1 MELEEARGLYTFQG
15 IPDDALA
22 AALDESTEIT
32 AQPGE
37 VLWVEGEP
45 ADYWWVLIEG
55 ELQFLRRETKGEST
69 VARIFSR
76 PGDWGGGLR
85 AWSDS
90 APYAA
95 GGRAGKPTR
104 VLRVPAAT
112 LRRLVLDR
120 SPLGV
125 TIIEAIFA
133 TWRGFEAVTRQRAAL
148 VALGQLAAG
157 LAHELNNPASA
168 ASRSIE
174 ALRLVNDELLVTL
187 TNLGKASLSA
197 EQFLALDQLRRDVG
211 PPIPA
216 GDTVALADREDA
228 LTTWLDA
235 HGVQESWRLAPTLAS
250 AGADIAWC
258 ERAAAVLSG
267 EQLALGLEWVECA
280 VSTQSL
286 IGEVKDSTARISA
299 LVSDVRGYSQLD
311 RAAQQL
317 TDVTEGLESTIAML
331 GDRLR
336 DGITVVRDYDPDVPR
351 VMARPAELNQVWT
364 NLIVNAIDAMDGHGT
379 LRISTRVDGPQVT
392 VEVGDTGS
400 GMSPEVMEH
409 AFDAFYTT
417 KDVGKG
423 TGLGLD
429 ISRRIV
435 EDGHHGTI
443 SVESQPG
450 NTVFR
455 VSLPQAGSGH

>member
-1 MELEEARGLYTFQG
+1 MDLAEAKGLYIFDG
-15 IPDDALA
+15 IPDEALA
-22 AALDESTEIT
+22 AALAESTEV
-32 AQPGE
+32 AGAPGE

-55 ELQFLRRETKGEST
+55 SLEFLRRESKGQDT
-69 VARIFSR
+69 IARTFSR

-85 AWSDS
+85 AWADS

-95 GGRAGKPTR
+95 SGRAGTPTR

-112 LRRLVLDR
+112 LRRLVLER
-120 SPLGV
+120 SPLGIS
-125 TIIEAIFA
+125 IIEAIFA

-168 ASRSIE
+168 ASRTIE
-174 ALRLVNDELLVTL
+174 ALRLANDELLSTL
-187 TNLGKASLSA
+187 ANLGKASLTA
-197 EQFLALDQLRRDVG
+197 EQFVALDELRRDVG
-211 PPIPA
+211 PPIPP
-216 GDTVALADREDA
+216 GETVALADREEE

-235 HGVQESWRLAPTLAS
+235 HGVKDSWRFAPPLAA

-258 ERAAAVLSG
+258 ERVAAILSG
-267 EQLALGLEWVECA
+267 ELLGLGLEWVECA

-286 IGEVKDSTARISA
+286 ITEVKDSTSRISA

-317 TDVTEGLESTIAML
+317 TDVSEGLESTLSMF
-331 GDRLR
+331 GERLR
-336 DGITVVRDYDPDVPR
+336 DGVTVVRDYAPELPR
-351 VMARPAELNQVWT
+351 IMARPAELNQVWT

-379 LRISTRVDGPQVT
+379 LRISTRADGSNVV
-392 VEVGDTGS
+392 VEVGDTGA
-400 GMSPEVMEH
+400 GMTPQVQEH
-409 AFDAFYTT
+409 AFDAFFTT

-435 EDGHHGTI
+435 EDGHHGSI
-443 SVESQPG
+443 NVESQPG

-455 VSLPQAGSGH
+455 VSLPQAGTGH